1 MWDHSDYDTVA
12 RAIRFLREAYR
23 EQPSLDEVASHVG
36 LSASHF
42 QRVFTRWAGVSPKRF
57 LQFLT
62 AEDAKERL
70 RRSESVLQAS
80 FGAGLSGPARLHD
93 LLVNTE
99 AVTPGE
105 MKSGGAGIRIDWGVH
120 ETPFGPALIGVTDR
134 GVCHLTFLE
143 SDDLEGGRAFEA
155 MRADW
160 PGAELRQMDRRT
172 GEVMVRIFRFGSPPS
187 DDASLSLLLKGTNFQ
202 LRVWTALLRI
212 RPGHL
217 TTYSRLASGLGKPGG
232 ARAVGSAVGRNA
244 IAYLIP
250 CHRVI
255 REDGGLGG
263 YRWGEERKGVML
275 GFEAAAVAP

>member
-1 MWDHSDYDTVA
+1 MVDRSDYDTVA
-12 RAIRFLREAYR
+12 QAIRFLRRAYR
-23 EQPSLDEVASHVG
+23 EQPSLDQVASHVG

-42 QRVFTRWAGVSPKRF
+42 QRIFTRWAGVSPKRF
-57 LQFLT
+57 LQVLT

-70 RRSESVLQAS
+70 RRSETVLQAS
-80 FGAGLSGPARLHD
+80 LGAGLSGPGRLHD
-93 LLVNTE
+93 LLINTE

-105 MKSGGAGIRIDWGVH
+105 LKSGGAGIRIDWGIH
-120 ETPFGPALIGVTDR
+120 ESPFGPALIGVTGR

-143 SDDLEGGRAFEA
+143 NDDPEGGRAFEA

-160 PGAELRQMDRRT
+160 PGAELRQRDRQT
-172 GEVMVRIFRFGSPPS
+172 GEVMARIFRFGTPPL
-187 DDASLSLLLKGTNFQ
+187 AEAPLSLLLKGTNFQ
-202 LRVWTALLRI
+202 LRVWNALLRV
-212 RPGHL
+212 RPGQL
-217 TTYSRLASGLGKPGG
+217 TSYGRLATGIGNPRA

-275 GFEAAAVAP
+275 AFEAVAVAP